1 MVGAAAVEERMQAT
15 PPNPA
20 RLSKLTEGQKA
31 CLRLVYRHMSSK
43 DIARELGISPHT
55 VDARL
60 RAAIH
65 SLGVANR
72 TEAALQL
79 AAHEAGAAYQSPVY
93 QSPYVAAPRASTM
106 LAPDNDAGDQDEE
119 RDTYRLPDAG
129 PARRVAEAVAAF
141 DASPAHWPGQRHL
154 PSPVRAWG
162 GRNDLSIGARI
173 GVTMAIAIGSALAF
187 GAILSGLES
196 LARLS

>member
-1 MVGAAAVEERMQAT
+1 MSAT
-15 PPNPA
+15 TPDPA
-20 RLSKLTEGQKA
+20 RIARLTDGQRA

-43 DIARELGISPHT
+43 DIARGLGISPHT

-65 SLGVANR
+65 LLGVATR

-93 QSPYVAAPRASTM
+93 QPPYVAAPAASVM
-106 LAPDNDAGDQDEE
+106 FAPDHDRGEQPDDE
-119 RDTYRLPDAG
+119 RAFYRLPDAEA
-129 PARRVAEAVAAF
+129 PRARRVAEAVAAF
-141 DASPAHWPGQRHL
+141 DRSAPAAWPRHGHA
-154 PSPVRAWG
+154 PSSLRAWG

-173 GVTMAIAIGSALAF
+173 GVTLAIAIGSALAF

>member
-1 MVGAAAVEERMQAT
+1 MQAIL
-15 PPNPA
+15 PDAA
-20 RLSKLTEGQKA
+20 RLAKLTEAQRA

-43 DIARELGISPHT
+43 DIARELGISPHS

-60 RAAIH
+60 RTAIRT
-65 SLGVANR
+65 LGVATR
-72 TEAALQL
+72 TEAALSL

-93 QSPYVAAPRASTM
+93 QSPHVAAAATSPM
-106 LAPDNDAGDQDEE
+106 LAPDNDTGGTRNEE
-119 RDTYRLPDAG
+119 REIYRQPDAEAP
-129 PARRVAEAVAAF
+129 PARRVAEALAAF
-141 DASPAHWPGQRHL
+141 DRTAPAPWPRHRHAL
-154 PSPVRAWG
+154 RAWG

-173 GVTMAIAIGSALAF
+173 GVTLAIAIGSALAF

>member
-1 MVGAAAVEERMQAT
+1 MSASTA
-15 PPNPA
+15 PDPA
-20 RLSKLTEGQKA
+20 RLAKLTDGQKA

-65 SLGVANR
+65 VLGVATR

-79 AAHEAGAAYQSPVY
+79 AANEAGAAYQSPIY
-93 QSPYVAAPRASTM
+93 QPPHVAAPPASVM
-106 LAPDNDAGDQDEE
+106 LAPENDTGEQPDEE
-119 RDTYRLPDAG
+119 RAYYRLPDAET
-129 PARRVAEAVAAF
+129 PRVRRVAEAVAAF
-141 DASPAHWPGQRHL
+141 DRTAPAAWPRHGHA
-154 PSPVRAWG
+154 PSPLRAWG

-173 GVTMAIAIGSALAF
+173 GVTLAIAIGSALAF

>member
-1 MVGAAAVEERMQAT
+1 MSAT
-15 PPNPA
+15 TPDPA
-20 RLSKLTEGQKA
+20 RIAKLTDGQRA

-43 DIARELGISPHT
+43 DIARGLGISPHT

-65 SLGVANR
+65 VLGVATR

-93 QSPYVAAPRASTM
+93 QPPYVAAPGASVM
-106 LAPDNDAGDQDEE
+106 FAPDTHRGEQPDEE
-119 RDTYRLPDAG
+119 RDFYRLPDAEA
-129 PARRVAEAVAAF
+129 PRARRVAEAVAAF
-141 DASPAHWPGQRHL
+141 DRSAPAEWPRHGHA
-154 PSPVRAWG
+154 PSSLRAWG

-173 GVTMAIAIGSALAF
+173 GVTLAIAIGSALAF